1 MIHGVPFRQVS
12 SGRSGRGG
20 RVLRKPL
27 LAFAVFLMLSAPNKQ
42 DLKGTYF
49 GEAYPGFD

>member
-1 MIHGVPFRQVS
+1 MGFLSDRCLQADRGG
-12 SGRSGRGG
+12 GRG

>member
-1 MIHGVPFRQVS
+1 MGFLSDRCLQADR
-12 SGRSGRGG
+12 GGGG